1 MGDSRPRSGGP
12 KLKGEVQKSSN
23 GRRRSQC
30 SRPSPAPYSSHFLEM
45 AEANLPKEAFVAA
58 SQLDPW
64 QNSGGGTLPEGPW
77 GHWREE
83 GER

>member
-12 KLKGEVQKSSN
+12 KLKMAGTEILKWTSKVPMLQAE
-23 GRRRSQC
+23 
-30 SRPSPAPYSSHFLEM
+30 PAPYSSHFLEM
-45 AEANLPKEAFVAA
+45 SEANIPKEAFMAA

-64 QNSGGGTLPEGPW
+64 QNSGGGALPEGPW
-77 GHWREE
+77 GRWREE